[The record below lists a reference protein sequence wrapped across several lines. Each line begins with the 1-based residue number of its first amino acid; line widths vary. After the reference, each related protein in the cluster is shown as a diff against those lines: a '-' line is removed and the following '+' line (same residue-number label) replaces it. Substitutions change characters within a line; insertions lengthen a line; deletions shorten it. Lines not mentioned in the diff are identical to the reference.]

1 MSIVNQ
7 ISAALPLLR
16 PPELRAALAELV
28 LRTHVIPVAISDEQY
43 FCIGGFYVYAAAKRM
58 PRNTRV
64 RVMVYEGVSDKIA
77 RAICLSYLASE
88 LLCLVKFGP
97 RYTSVLW
104 KNLDVEDRSR
114 LFPGISTRR
123 SMARAMD
130 VSYATAFPTEKQLK
144 SEIDS
149 DEQGDLD
156 FGIQNNDE
164 KGGGHDD
171 T

>member
-1 MSIVNQ
+1 MSIGNQ
-7 ISAALPLLR
+7 ISAAPLLLR
-16 PPELRAALAELV
+16 PRELRIALTELA
-28 LRTHVIPVAISDEQY
+28 LPTQIIPVAVSNGQY
-43 FCIGGFYVYAAAKRM
+43 FCIGSFYVYATAKRM
-58 PRNTRV
+58 PKNTRV
-64 RVMVYEGVSDKIA
+64 RAMVYEGVSDKIA

-88 LLCLVKFGP
+88 LLSLVKFGP
-97 RYTSVLW
+97 RYTGALW

-114 LFPGISTRR
+114 LFPGISSRR
-123 SMARAMD
+123 SMAGAMD